1 MTIIN
6 TRVTLGVLS
15 LCVFLLL
22 LACGKPEPTPATPTP
37 VPLTAAEILDLSRQ
51 QMAQVSALQVGMGVR
66 LEDVEDDIVF
76 VLWFEGSMELPDSAH
91 GTIQLRTMWGGG
103 ELEFLMLGGESYLA
117 ALGDRSFEHLP
128 PDSSVGD
135 FLGLLRHL
143 RAPVAAEPFSN
154 LVREQ
159 DVTLSETQITFFD
172 LEPEQDGPPSETQ
185 FYQLTFAPDLTDLE
199 ERYPGVK
206 GLSGT
211 LLIHRDSLLPYRLRL
226 SCEGCPPLPFDGG
239 EPVLEYVLGRFD
251 EPVVIPGA
259 QDQPNADDHGDE
271 ASVATSLVLGQEVD
285 GTIGLD
291 DDVDF
296 FSFQA
301 EAGRTYAIIAG
312 SSRENFAANPTLY
325 DTDGRS
331 ELELYES
338 HGPWALQML
347 WNAPSTGTYYV
358 AVDGRHG
365 DVGRYVIAVA
375 PLASTPDAV
384 PLDLGQEFAGFIAF
398 FGDVDFFS
406 FQAEGGQTYQLDVG
420 IPGRLDSI
428 VTLYDSDGSDLV
440 RSDDYAGRTL
450 GSQIVWEAPSTGT
463 YYVAVKGYDRDDL
476 GYYTLTA
483 KAAVSL
489 VSVGP
494 VIGMSDPTLS
504 YIEKVKFQ
512 LTNASQSGDAVEL
525 PDWRTHPAYRGD
537 PYDELFAIFTGPG
550 PFVCNNPVVWS
561 VGWPTG
567 SGPMLG
573 PGETVEITV
582 ERLETEVSCSEIVM
596 RIEPTVGVMLMVRV
610 KVPSDL
616 TPVMELTAEV
626 STPWLSELNQEVPGE
641 TVVVEKEVIRTVE
654 VPGETIVVEKEVI
667 KTVEVPGETIVVA
680 PTLAPASAPAPAAP
694 VASSGEGEAPDT
706 EYQNMITAVGT
717 MMVDNRVPALPN
729 PSALA
734 SGSGTGGCHT
744 GTNDM
749 TAFPDATSV
758 AGSADKL
765 ADPNGAKYTAADKD
779 GYILFGHDR
788 TADGGSTSTRNYIID
803 VATASFC
810 YQVTADGTMIQYTT
824 AGVQTNP

>member
-1 MTIIN
+1 MMN
-6 TRVTLGVLS
+6 TRITLGALS
-15 LCVFLLL
+15 ICVFMLL

-51 QMAQVSALQVGMGVR
+51 QLAKVSALQVGMGVR
-66 LEDVEDDIVF
+66 LEDVKEDVVF
-76 VLWFEGSMELPDSAH
+76 VLLFQGSMELPDSAH

-117 ALGDRSFEHLP
+117 ALGDRSFEPWP
-128 PDSSVGD
+128 PDSSVGE
-135 FLGLLRHL
+135 FLVLLRHL
-143 RAPVAAEPFSN
+143 RSPVAAEPFSN

-185 FYQLTFAPDLTDLE
+185 FYQLTFAPDFTDLE

-226 SCEGCPPLPFDGG
+226 SCEGCPFSPSDAG

-251 EPVVIPGA
+251 EPVVIPSA
-259 QDQPNADDHGDE
+259 QDRPNADDHGDG

-365 DVGRYVIAVA
+365 DLGRYVIAVA
-375 PLASTPDAV
+375 PVASTPDAV

-504 YIEKVKFQ
+504 YVEKVKFQ
-512 LTNASQSGDAVEL
+512 LTNASQSGDAVNL
-525 PDWRTHPAYRGD
+525 LDWRTHPAYRGY
-537 PYDELFAIFTGPG
+537 PYDESVAFFSGPG
-550 PFVCNNPVVWS
+550 PFVCENPVDWS

-567 SGPMLG
+567 GGPMLE

-582 ERLETEVSCSEIVM
+582 EQLFETEVSCSEIVM

-616 TPVMELTAEV
+616 TPVMELKAEF
-626 STPWLSELNQEVPGE
+626 SAPWLSELNQEVPGE
-641 TVVVEKEVIRTVE
+641 TVVVD
-654 VPGETIVVEKEVI
+654 KEVI

-680 PTLAPASAPAPAAP
+680 PTPAPAPAPAP
-694 VASSGEGEAPDT
+694 A
-706 EYQNMITAVGT
+706 
-717 MMVDNRVPALPN
+717 VPA
-729 PSALA
+729 A
-734 SGSGTGGCHT
+734 SGQI
-744 GTNDM
+744 
-749 TAFPDATSV
+749 AFS
-758 AGSADKL
+758 
-765 ADPNGAKYTAADKD
+765 
-779 GYILFGHDR
+779 
-788 TADGGSTSTRNYIID
+788 STRDGNYEIY
-803 VATASFC
+803 VMN
-810 YQVTADGTMIQYTT
+810 ADGTGQTRLTNNAAFDSTPAWSPESRHRARSIREESARRRWSVDSGQRAATSQAWW
-824 AGVQTNP
+824 AGNVPGTPGPFRPGDSPFLPGDRWRLLGGASGV